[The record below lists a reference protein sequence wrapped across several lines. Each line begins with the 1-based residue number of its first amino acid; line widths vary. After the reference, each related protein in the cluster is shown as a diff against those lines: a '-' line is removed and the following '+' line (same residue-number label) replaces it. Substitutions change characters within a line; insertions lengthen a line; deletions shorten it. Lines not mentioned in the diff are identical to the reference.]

1 MSVTILDLSNNNS
14 EPDWARLK
22 TQSIEAIYLKASE
35 GTTFVDKT
43 FASRRA
49 VANKHGLKV
58 GAYHFARPDASSP
71 EDQARAFVKVI
82 GKIGVNDL
90 RPALDF
96 EVPSKLHGPVA
107 LVVWARRFNREVKR
121 LTGVLP
127 IFYSYT
133 SYIAGL
139 RADAPIGAGLW
150 LASYSRNDGKEY
162 PFSIPSPWRGAVAHQ
177 FSSRCYVGGCSGPVD
192 LSSAKSLTPLLAHPV
207 LHRVAKVLPYLG
219 RH

>member
-1 MSVTILDLSNNNS
+1 MLILDLSNNNA
-14 EPDWARLK
+14 EPDWPRLK
-22 TQSIEAIYLKASE
+22 TQNIDAVYLKASE

-49 VANKHGLKV
+49 IANKHGLKV

-71 EDQARAFVKVI
+71 EDQARAFVRVI
-82 GKIGVNDL
+82 GKVGLHDL

-96 EVPSKLHGPVA
+96 EAPSRLHGSA
-107 LVVWARRFNREVKR
+107 QLVLWARRFNREVKR

-127 IFYSYT
+127 IFYTYSAY
-133 SYIAGL
+133 ANQL
-139 RADAPIGAGLW
+139 NADKPIGAGLW
-150 LASYSRNDGKEY
+150 LASYSRNDGREHA
-162 PFSIPSPWRGAVAHQ
+162 FSIPAPWKGAVAHQ

-192 LSSAKSLTPLLAHPV
+192 LSSAKSLNPILAHPV
-207 LHRVAKVLPYLG
+207 WHRVSRVLPYLG